1 MAREHVPDGAKAH
14 FATSLK
20 KSVASFAAMMPM
32 IFGVVGLVALLQ
44 TLIPP
49 QRLVGFF
56 TGNAAVDTLIGTGCG
71 AVAAG
76 NPIVS
81 YLLGGEMLGQGVSLY
96 AVTAF
101 ILAWVTL
108 GFIQIPMEVEAFGGR
123 FTLIRNVL
131 AFLGTLVVATLTSW
145 TVGWWA

>member
-1 MAREHVPDGAKAH
+1 
-14 FATSLK
+14 
-20 KSVASFAAMMPM
+20 
-32 IFGVVGLVALLQ
+32 
-44 TLIPP
+44 
-49 QRLVGFF
+49 
-56 TGNAAVDTLIGTGCG
+56 
-71 AVAAG
+71 
-76 NPIVS
+76 
-81 YLLGGEMLGQGVSLY
+81 MLGQGVSLY